1 LSQFSPFS
9 SPTDQPVQ
17 PPATPYPDRLGRWMA
32 ADWQQPRS
40 GWLARLLFWGM
51 AGVAIGT
58 ISATLGA
65 AAALFMPLDPAVMP
79 LMRHETLEHL
89 WRSGLQ
95 YRLLQPLTILVLGV
109 EPSPG
114 IPLGAPEALNGHA
127 DAIWLARFD
136 PTDDTVTVMSLP
148 RDTRVVF
155 PSGAVGALHE
165 ADSIGGT
172 ALVQQSVSNTLGG
185 LRIDRTVRLNPEG
198 LRELVDLLGGVE
210 LSVPQ
215 AMRYHDRA
223 GQLKIQLDGGWQSLD
238 GSAAE
243 QFARYRVDSAWGE
256 LDRVQRLQLLL
267 RALRDRALSPSV
279 LPQLPQIAQ
288 RVHKYLRTD
297 LARPE
302 VLALVH
308 LLIQQEPEQVRLLL
322 LPGQMDASNFW
333 NPDPKAVA
341 RLLESYFPPDRPGV
355 GRRTK
360 LLSASARDQYGQT
373 FSRIS
378 VQNASGDP
386 ARLAAAIAQ
395 LRRAGFQ
402 QVRAIDAWPQVQRDT
417 QIIVQG
423 GDLDLA
429 ELVQRRLGYGSLDRS
444 ATGDLGSDI
453 TVRLG
458 SDAAP

>member
-1 LSQFSPFS
+1 
-9 SPTDQPVQ
+9 
-17 PPATPYPDRLGRWMA
+17 
-32 ADWQQPRS
+32 
-40 GWLARLLFWGM
+40 
-51 AGVAIGT
+51 
-58 ISATLGA
+58 
-65 AAALFMPLDPAVMP
+65 
-79 LMRHETLEHL
+79 
-89 WRSGLQ
+89 
-95 YRLLQPLTILVLGV
+95 
-109 EPSPG
+109 
-114 IPLGAPEALNGHA
+114 
-127 DAIWLARFD
+127 
-136 PTDDTVTVMSLP
+136 
-148 RDTRVVF
+148 
-155 PSGAVGALHE
+155 
-165 ADSIGGT
+165 
-172 ALVQQSVSNTLGG
+172 
-185 LRIDRTVRLNPEG
+185 
-198 LRELVDLLGGVE
+198 
-210 LSVPQ
+210 
-215 AMRYHDRA
+215 MRYRDRV
-223 GQLKIQLDGGWQSLD
+223 GQLKIQLDSGWQSLD

-458 SDAAP
+458 SDAAPER

>member
-1 LSQFSPFS
+1 
-9 SPTDQPVQ
+9 
-17 PPATPYPDRLGRWMA
+17 
-32 ADWQQPRS
+32 
-40 GWLARLLFWGM
+40 
-51 AGVAIGT
+51 
-58 ISATLGA
+58 
-65 AAALFMPLDPAVMP
+65 
-79 LMRHETLEHL
+79 
-89 WRSGLQ
+89 
-95 YRLLQPLTILVLGV
+95 
-109 EPSPG
+109 
-114 IPLGAPEALNGHA
+114 LNGHA

-136 PTDDTVTVMSLP
+136 PTDGTVTVMSLP
-148 RDTRVVF
+148 RDTRVAF
-155 PSGAVGALHE
+155 PNGAVGALHE
-165 ADSIGGT
+165 ADTIGGT

-215 AMRYHDRA
+215 AMRYRDRA
-223 GQLKIQLDGGWQSLD
+223 GQLKIQLNSGWQSLD

-386 ARLAAAIAQ
+386 ARSAAAIAQ

-458 SDAAP
+458 SDAAPER